1 MKHQPLNVEREF
13 HTYNPEVQ
21 ARAYALSIFCLQ
33 SKRWWHNGQPS
44 PNRTKKHTGPNE
56 VIKQFTQRR

>member
-21 ARAYALSIFCLQ
+21 ARAYALAIGMLKNKWRQGDKDAFNILSSI
-33 SKRWWHNGQPS
+33 K
-44 PNRTKKHTGPNE
+44 TM
-56 VIKQFTQRR
+56 VA